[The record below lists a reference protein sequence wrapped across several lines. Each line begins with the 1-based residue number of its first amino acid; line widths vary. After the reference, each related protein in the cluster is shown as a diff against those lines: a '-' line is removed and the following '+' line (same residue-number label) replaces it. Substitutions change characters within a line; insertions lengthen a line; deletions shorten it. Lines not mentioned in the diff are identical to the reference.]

1 MVELVTYCGQLVFD
15 DMIDITHLSL
25 SLSVSLSLSLS
36 LSPCLCLFLS
46 LCVIL
51 TVVLS
56 EHYWPV
62 IVMLRCYTIGQC
74 WIIVSLALLKAHLY
88 NHHYSYLVYFAFQC
102 FDLILE

>member
-1 MVELVTYCGQLVFD
+1 MFD

-25 SLSVSLSLSLS
+25 SLSVSLSLSLFVSVS
-36 LSPCLCLFLS
+36 LSLS

-51 TVVLS
+51 IVVLS
-56 EHYWPV
+56 EHYWP